1 MRGGSRFL
9 LAMTIV
15 LAPASALAAGGA
27 FMVDDAEVDE
37 ANHCT
42 AQFWSSAASNHDFI
56 AVAYP
61 TCVVNLG
68 IPVELGGQLQRS
80 RDDGVWS
87 TTGTLKAKTNIIPF
101 ENHPFGLGISGGSS
115 WDLISGANT
124 GGYMF
129 VPITIPVND
138 KFKVNVNGG
147 WLYDNVAKI
156 SYATWG
162 AGFEWIF
169 VPDQWTLIGE
179 VFGQVGALPAVNPG
193 DPSPLNSIREPRTQL
208 GVRFNPQKNI
218 DIDVIWGHNITG
230 ENAQWATLGLNV
242 RFDLGH

>member
-1 MRGGSRFL
+1 MII
-9 LAMTIV
+9 A
-15 LAPASALAAGGA
+15 LAPTSALAAGGA
-27 FMVDDAEVDE
+27 FVVDDAEVD
-37 ANHCT
+37 ALGKCT

-68 IPVELGGQLQRS
+68 KDVELGAMLQRS
-80 RDDGVWS
+80 RISGVW
-87 TTGTLKAKTNIIPF
+87 GTSATLTAKTNIIPVKD
-101 ENHPFGLGISGGSS
+101 HPFGLGIEGGSTWDLVSGG
-115 WDLISGANT
+115 NT
-124 GGYMF
+124 GGFMF
-129 VPITIPVND
+129 VPATIPVNN
-138 KFKVNVNGG
+138 KFKINVNGG

-169 VPDQWTLIGE
+169 ADKFTLIGE
-179 VFGQVGALPAVNPG
+179 VFGQAGALPAVNPG
-193 DPSPLNSIREPRTQL
+193 DPQPLNSIREPRTQL
-208 GVRFNPQKNI
+208 GVRFNPQDNI

-242 RFDLGH
+242 HFDLGR